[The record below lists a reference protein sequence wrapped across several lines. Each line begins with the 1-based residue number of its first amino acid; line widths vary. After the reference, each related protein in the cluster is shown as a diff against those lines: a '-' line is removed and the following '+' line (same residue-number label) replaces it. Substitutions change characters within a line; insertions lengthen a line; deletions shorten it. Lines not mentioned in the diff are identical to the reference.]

1 MDKSIGDAIRARDLD
16 GVKVDEDY
24 KRYYPYDSLASKVL
38 GFTGGDN
45 QGIIGL
51 EVIYEEYLQGEPG
64 TILTVTDAKGGR
76 GGGGRRGEGGTG

>member
-1 MDKSIGDAIRARDLD
+1 MEKEVGDKIREYNLD

-51 EVIYEEYLQGEPG
+51 EVKYEEILRGQPG
-64 TILTVTDAKGGR
+64 KILTTTDAR
-76 GGGGRRGEGGTG
+76 GVEIDKIG

>member
-1 MDKSIGDAIRARDLD
+1 MDQAEVRKRVEKVSSMEKVKTNVEKEVGDKIREYNLD

-45 QGIIGL
+45 QGSL
-51 EVIYEEYLQGEPG
+51 VW
-64 TILTVTDAKGGR
+64 K
-76 GGGGRRGEGGTG
+76 